1 MAEPGDLATVTRT
14 NDQGTSMDAALSE
27 EDKATAFVEKLTG
40 GRVVKMKRLSRWRP
54 AWFVDVEREGQ
65 PLLKLHLRGDRRSDV
80 LPFPSLQR
88 EADILRVLESGGVPV
103 PHVYGMCPDPL
114 AIVMEAV
121 PGVRAMSG
129 PEDEQRIIAE
139 EHMELLARMHQLD
152 PALFAA
158 IGLDLP
164 RTASEIGLGMLDAYM
179 PLYNRTKVAP
189 EPLIEFAIAWARR
202 NVPKNRTRASFVHW
216 DAGQFLHE
224 NGKITALYDF
234 ETCLIGDP
242 LMDLAALRLRHPAEP
257 LGADLSSLFRHYE
270 EVTGEPIDV
279 PTLRFHT
286 VVFALV
292 GVMALAGPMVAPQDG
307 SPHLEYLWWDLM
319 QRRALVW
326 ALSECVGVPVDMPAA
341 PSIGGPNEP
350 SRVEPM
356 IRMLNDALAQY
367 PPATGMGR
375 YQQQATSLLAQCLLQ
390 TDRVGPELDTATCA
404 EYSAILGERVTS
416 VGEAQA
422 SMESF
427 VLAAGPESD
436 TALIGCFA
444 RQVERLVF
452 SLAPVADRVTGYAL
466 AAVKL

>member
-1 MAEPGDLATVTRT
+1 
-14 NDQGTSMDAALSE
+14 MDATLSE

-54 AWFVDVEREGQ
+54 AWFVDVERDDQ

-88 EADILRVLESGGVPV
+88 EADILTVLEAGGVPV

-129 PEDEQRIIAE
+129 PSDDQRIIAE
-139 EHMELLARMHQLD
+139 EHMALLARMHQLD
-152 PALFAA
+152 PATFAA

-164 RTASEIGLGMLDAYM
+164 GTPTEIGLGMLDAYM
-179 PLYNRTKVAP
+179 PLYARTKAAP

-257 LGADLSSLFRHYE
+257 LGAELTELFRHYQ

-279 PTLRFHT
+279 AALRFHT

-292 GVMALAGPMVAPQDG
+292 GVMGPYAISLG
-307 SPHLEYLWWDLM
+307 L
-319 QRRALVW
+319 
-326 ALSECVGVPVDMPAA
+326 
-341 PSIGGPNEP
+341 
-350 SRVEPM
+350 
-356 IRMLNDALAQY
+356 
-367 PPATGMGR
+367 GR
-375 YQQQATSLLAQCLLQ
+375 
-390 TDRVGPELDTATCA
+390 
-404 EYSAILGERVTS
+404 
-416 VGEAQA
+416 
-422 SMESF
+422 SF
-427 VLAAGPESD
+427 VA
-436 TALIGCFA
+436 C
-444 RQVERLVF
+444 
-452 SLAPVADRVTGYAL
+452 
-466 AAVKL
+466 

>member
-1 MAEPGDLATVTRT
+1 
-14 NDQGTSMDAALSE
+14 MDTAQSE
-27 EDKATAFVEKLTG
+27 EDKATAFVERLTG
-40 GRVVKMKRLSRWRP
+40 GRVIKIKRLSRWRP
-54 AWFVDVEREGQ
+54 AWFLDIEREGQ

-139 EHMELLARMHQLD
+139 EHIALLARIHQLD

-164 RTASEIGLGMLDAYM
+164 ETPVEIGLGMLDAYM
-179 PLYNRTKVAP
+179 PLYNRTKAAP
-189 EPLIEFAIAWARR
+189 EPLIEFAISWARR

-224 NGKITALYDF
+224 KGKITALYDF

-257 LGADLSSLFRHYE
+257 LGADLTQLFRHYE

-292 GVMALAGPMVAPQDG
+292 GVMALAGPMVEPQDG

-326 ALSECVGVPVDMPAA
+326 ALSECLGVSVDMPAA
-341 PSIGGPNEP
+341 PSIGAPGQP

-356 IRMLNDALAQY
+356 IRMLNDALAQH
-367 PPATGMGR
+367 PPTAGMGR
-375 YQQQATSLLAQCLLQ
+375 YQQQATALLGQCLLQ
-390 TDRVGPELDTATCA
+390 SDLVGPELDAATCV
-404 EYSAILGERVTS
+404 EYGAILGETVSGVR
-416 VGEAQA
+416 EAQA
-422 SMESF
+422 VMEPF
-427 VLAAGPESD
+427 VLKAGPESD
-436 TALIGCFA
+436 VALIRCFA
-444 RQVERLVF
+444 RQVERMVF
-452 SLAPVADRVTGYAL
+452 ALQPVADRVTGYAL
-466 AAVKL
+466 APVTL

>member
-1 MAEPGDLATVTRT
+1 
-14 NDQGTSMDAALSE
+14 MDAVLSE

-40 GRVVKMKRLSRWRP
+40 GRVVKLKRLSRWRP

-88 EADILRVLESGGVPV
+88 EADILRVLEAGGVPV

-129 PEDEQRIIAE
+129 PEDDQRIIAE
-139 EHMELLARMHQLD
+139 EHMALLARMHQLD
-152 PALFAA
+152 PALFGA

-164 RTASEIGLGMLDAYM
+164 GTPAAIGLGMLDAYM
-179 PLYNRTKVAP
+179 PLYARTKAAP
-189 EPLIEFAIAWARR
+189 EPLIEFAMAWARR

-224 NGKITALYDF
+224 NGNITALYDF

-257 LGADLSSLFRHYE
+257 LGADLTDLFRHYQD
-270 EVTGEPIDV
+270 VTGEPIDV
-279 PTLRFHT
+279 PALRFHT

-292 GVMALAGPMVAPQDG
+292 GVMALAGPMVEPQKG

-326 ALSECVGVPVDMPAA
+326 ALSECLGVPVDMPQA
-341 PSIGGPNEP
+341 PSVTASGTP

-356 IRMLNDALAQY
+356 IRMLKDSLDQF

-375 YQQQATSLLAQCLLQ
+375 YQQHATGLLAQCLLQ
-390 TDRVGPELDTATCA
+390 TDLVGPELDAATCA
-404 EYSAILGERVTS
+404 EYGAILGKTVAS
-416 VGEAQA
+416 VSEAQA
-422 SMESF
+422 LMEPF
-427 VLAAGPESD
+427 VREAGPELD
-436 TALIGCFA
+436 VALIQCFA

-452 SLAPVADRVTGYAL
+452 SLEPVADRVTGYAL
-466 AAVKL
+466 VPVQL

>member
-1 MAEPGDLATVTRT
+1 
-14 NDQGTSMDAALSE
+14 MDAALSE
-27 EDKATAFVEKLTG
+27 EDKATAFVEAITG

-54 AWFVDVEREGQ
+54 AWFVDVERGEQ

-88 EADILRVLESGGVPV
+88 EADILQVLEAGGVPV

-129 PEDEQRIIAE
+129 PEDEQHIIAE

-164 RTASEIGLGMLDAYM
+164 HTPAEIGLGMLDAYM
-179 PLYNRTKVAP
+179 PLYNRTKAAP
-189 EPLIEFAIAWARR
+189 EPLIEFAMAWARR
-202 NVPKNRTRASFVHW
+202 NVPQHRTRASFVHW

-257 LGADLSSLFRHYE
+257 LGADLTELFRHYE
-270 EVTGEPIDV
+270 EVMGEPIDV

-292 GVMALAGPMVAPQDG
+292 GVMALAGPMVEPQNG

-326 ALSECVGVPVDMPAA
+326 ALSECVGVVVDMPQA
-341 PSIGGPNEP
+341 PSAIRPAPP
-350 SRVEPM
+350 SRVEPI
-356 IRMLNDALAQY
+356 IRMLNDALAQF

-375 YQQQATSLLAQCLLQ
+375 YQQHATGLLAQCLQQ
-390 TDRVGPELDTATCA
+390 TDRVGPELDAATCA
-404 EYSAILGERVTS
+404 EYSAILGKAVTDI
-416 VGEAQA
+416 GEAHA
-422 SMESF
+422 LMEPF
-427 VLAAGPESD
+427 LLHAGPESD
-436 TALIGCFA
+436 VALISCFA
-444 RQVERLVF
+444 RQVERMVF
-452 SLAPVADRVTGYAL
+452 SLEPVADRVTGYTL
-466 AAVKL
+466 APVQL

>member
-1 MAEPGDLATVTRT
+1 
-14 NDQGTSMDAALSE
+14 MDAVLSE
-27 EDKATAFVEKLTG
+27 EEKATAFVEKLTG
-40 GRVVKMKRLSRWRP
+40 GRVVKTKRLSRWRP

-88 EADILRVLESGGVPV
+88 EADILQVLQAGGVPV

-129 PEDEQRIIAE
+129 PEDDQQIIAE
-139 EHMELLARMHQLD
+139 EHMALLARMHQLD

-164 RTASEIGLGMLDAYM
+164 VTPADIGLGMLDAYM
-179 PLYNRTKVAP
+179 SLYNRTKAAP

-202 NVPKNRTRASFVHW
+202 NVPQHRTRASFVHW

-224 NGKITALYDF
+224 DGKITALYDF

-257 LGADLSSLFRHYE
+257 LGADLTELFRHYE

-292 GVMALAGPMVAPQDG
+292 GVMALAGPMVEPQDG

-326 ALSECVGVPVDMPAA
+326 ALSECVGVAVDMPQPPSVIQPA
-341 PSIGGPNEP
+341 PP

-356 IRMLNDALAQY
+356 IRMLNDALAQF

-375 YQQQATSLLAQCLLQ
+375 YQQHATGLLAQCLLQ
-390 TDRVGPELDTATCA
+390 TDRVGPELDAATCA
-404 EYSAILGERVTS
+404 EYSAILGLPINDTERAQS
-416 VGEAQA
+416 VGELQA
-422 SMESF
+422 LMEPF
-427 VLAAGPESD
+427 VLQAGPEFD
-436 TALIGCFA
+436 VALIQCFA

-452 SLAPVADRVTGYAL
+452 SLEPVADRVTGYAL
-466 AAVKL
+466 ASVQLLLD

>member
-1 MAEPGDLATVTRT
+1 
-14 NDQGTSMDAALSE
+14 MDTPLSE
-27 EDKATAFVEKLTG
+27 EEKATAFVEKLTG
-40 GRVVKMKRLSRWRP
+40 GQVVKMKRLSRWRP

-88 EADILRVLESGGVPV
+88 EADILKVLEQGGVPV
-103 PHVYGMCPDPL
+103 PHVYGMCPDPV

-129 PEDEQRIIAE
+129 PEDDQRIVAE
-139 EHMELLARMHQLD
+139 EHMELLARMHHID

-158 IGLDLP
+158 IGLDVP
-164 RTASEIGLGMLDAYM
+164 HTPAEIGLGMLDAYM
-179 PLYNRTKVAP
+179 PLYNRTKAAP
-189 EPLIEFAIAWARR
+189 EPLIEFALAWARR
-202 NVPKNRTRASFVHW
+202 NVPKHRLRASFVHW

-257 LGADLSSLFRHYE
+257 LGADLTELFRHYE
-270 EVTGEPIDV
+270 AVTGEPIDV

-292 GVMALAGPMVAPQDG
+292 GVMALAGPMVEPQTG

-326 ALSECVGVPVDMPAA
+326 ALSECVGVPVDIPVA
-341 PSIGGPNEP
+341 PSAARTTGP

-356 IRMLNDALAQY
+356 IRMLSDALDQF
-367 PPATGMGR
+367 PPATGIGR
-375 YQQQATSLLAQCLLQ
+375 YQQQATRLLAQCLLQ
-390 TDRVGPELDTATCA
+390 AEVVGPELDAATCA
-404 EYSAILGERVTS
+404 EYEAILGVS
-416 VGEAQA
+416 VAGVSEAQA
-422 SMESF
+422 FMERF

-436 TALIGCFA
+436 VALIQCFS
-444 RQVERLVF
+444 RQVERMVF
-452 SLAPVADRVTGYAL
+452 SLEPVADRVTGYAL
-466 AAVKL
+466 ANVKLETRTSD